1 VVTVFDV
8 RGCHGWVTANPT
20 EAAAQGW
27 ALRRGDDPLVVPV
40 EHAALKMRVQ
50 LDDEG
55 MLLPA

>member
-1 VVTVFDV
+1 
-8 RGCHGWVTANPT
+8 
-20 EAAAQGW
+20 
-27 ALRRGDDPLVVPV
+27 VVPV